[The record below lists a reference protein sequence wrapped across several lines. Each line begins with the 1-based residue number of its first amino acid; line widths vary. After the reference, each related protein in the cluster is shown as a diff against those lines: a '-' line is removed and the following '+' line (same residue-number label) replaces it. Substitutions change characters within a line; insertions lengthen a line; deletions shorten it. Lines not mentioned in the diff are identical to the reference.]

1 MRDFVPP
8 RGGLKIRK
16 TYLGNLYQLLSGNY
30 SDLKVQ
36 LTSILSALMQGKL
49 SKHPVVDEQLLA
61 TMISLT
67 GIFNQDLEQS
77 LTFLE
82 KDVDLSHLQSKIE
95 SIVSILKGDIT
106 TEEL

>member
-1 MRDFVPP
+1 
-8 RGGLKIRK
+8 
-16 TYLGNLYQLLSGNY
+16 
-30 SDLKVQ
+30 
-36 LTSILSALMQGKL
+36 MQGKL